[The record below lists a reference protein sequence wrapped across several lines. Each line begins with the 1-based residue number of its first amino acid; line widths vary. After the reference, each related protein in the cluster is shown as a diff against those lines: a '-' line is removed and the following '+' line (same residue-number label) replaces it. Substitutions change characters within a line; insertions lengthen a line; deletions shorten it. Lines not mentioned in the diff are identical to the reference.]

1 MIIRYSHWRSAV
13 FAAAV
18 GALVAC
24 GGSAP
29 TKPIATKASIIASNE
44 VNPNAQG
51 RASSVHLLIFQL
63 RDETAFMN
71 ADFSGLVEKDQETL
85 GASLVQRSEAD
96 LSPGDER
103 ELVLNI
109 SPEARV
115 LGVVAELAN
124 YRNAEWRAFTR
135 VPSREKERV
144 VIRLDRNLTSIRV
157 SK

>member
-1 MIIRYSHWRSAV
+1 MIIRYFNWRRAA
-13 FAAAV
+13 FAAALC
-18 GALVAC
+18 ALVAC

-29 TKPIATKASIIASNE
+29 TKPISTKASIIASNE

-71 ADFSGLVEKDQETL
+71 ADFSSLVEKEQETL
-85 GASLVQRSEAD
+85 GASLVERSEAD

-124 YRNAEWRAFTR
+124 YRNAQWRAFTR

-144 VIRLDRNLTSIRV
+144 VIRLDRNSTSIRV

>member
-1 MIIRYSHWRSAV
+1 MIIRYFHWRSAV
-13 FAAAV
+13 LTAALW
-18 GALVAC
+18 ALAAC

-29 TKPIATKASIIASNE
+29 TKPLTTKASIIASNE

-63 RDETAFMN
+63 RDESAFMN
-71 ADFSGLVEKDQETL
+71 ADFASLVEKEQETL
-85 GASLVQRSEAD
+85 GASLVQRAEAD

-135 VPSREKERV
+135 VPSKEKERV
-144 VIRLDRNLTSIRV
+144 VIRLDRNSTSIRV

>member
-1 MIIRYSHWRSAV
+1 MITRYRHWRSV
-13 FAAAV
+13 VLAAACW
-18 GALVAC
+18 ALTAC
-24 GGSAP
+24 GGSTPA
-29 TKPIATKASIIASNE
+29 KPLSTKASIIASSE

-51 RASSVHLLIFQL
+51 RASSVHLLIYQL

-71 ADFSGLVEKDQETL
+71 ADFSGLIEKYEETL

-96 LSPGDER
+96 LSPGDQR

-115 LGVVAELAN
+115 IGVVAELAN

-135 VPSREKERV
+135 VPSKEKERV
-144 VIRLDRNLTSIRV
+144 VIKLDRNLTSIRV
-157 SK
+157 SR